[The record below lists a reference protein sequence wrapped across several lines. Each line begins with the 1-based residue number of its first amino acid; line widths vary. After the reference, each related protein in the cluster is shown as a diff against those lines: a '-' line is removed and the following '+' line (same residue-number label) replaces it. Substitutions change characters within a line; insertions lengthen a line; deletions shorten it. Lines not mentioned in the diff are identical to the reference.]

1 MTGSETTETDISE
14 CNFSVDLNNE
24 DNKIDL
30 GDGDIIDLTSITTII
45 NNNIKPKEDIEETSF
60 TTLDSPDIDSDL
72 TDDDFEEIEIKSN

>member
-1 MTGSETTETDISE
+1 MTDSVNTENNMSE

-30 GDGDIIDLTSITTII
+30 GDGDIIDLTSITTIK
-45 NNNIKPKEDIEETSF
+45 NNNKEPKEDIEETSF